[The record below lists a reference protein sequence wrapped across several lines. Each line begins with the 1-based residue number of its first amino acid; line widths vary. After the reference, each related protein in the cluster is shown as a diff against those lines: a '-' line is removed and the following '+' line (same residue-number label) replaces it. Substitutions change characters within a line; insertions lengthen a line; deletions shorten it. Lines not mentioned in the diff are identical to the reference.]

1 MIKEKLIIHKIK
13 KGDKKAF
20 GWFYN
25 KYAPRIFRFIYL
37 KTNSIEETQD
47 LTSETFLKFWN
58 NLIGAAPLT
67 QTEGNCPQIENPK
80 AFLYQIARNLV
91 IDFYRRKDK
100 KPISIDD
107 ERNNLGDISENNN
120 DLIIKSEIN
129 SEIEEIKKAL
139 LSIKQE
145 YRDIIILRYL
155 EEFSIKQISKIL
167 NKSEGAIRVA
177 LHRGLREL
185 RGKLEKK

>member
-37 KTNSIEETQD
+37 KTNSIEEAQD
-47 LTSETFLKFWN
+47 LTSEAFLKFWN
-58 NLIGAAPLT
+58 TLTGAAPSI
-67 QTEGNCPQIENPK
+67 QIRGDCPQIENPK

-91 IDFYRRKDK
+91 IDFYRKKDK
-100 KPISIDD
+100 KPLSID
-107 ERNNLGDISENNN
+107 EKESNLRNISENN
-120 DLIIKSEIN
+120 DLITKSEIN

-139 LSIKQE
+139 LSLKQE
-145 YRDIIILRYL
+145 YREIIILHYL

-177 LHRGLREL
+177 LHRGLKQLRE
-185 RGKLEKK
+185 KLEEK